1 MKKGEI
7 ENIGTFQDLL
17 EQRED
22 FKRMVELQ
30 EI

>member
-1 MKKGEI
+1 MKKGKI
-7 ENIGTFQDLL
+7 ENSGTFQDLL
-17 EQRED
+17 KQRED